1 MNIIE
6 ESSNNKIIN
15 NESNIKDKENE
26 LYSINLNDKYG
37 FQKSIINFSDIKF
50 NKDLYKINYNKID
63 YFKTA
68 LDYKNVRYF
77 NCINYHKKSKHNI
90 GYKMCKAKN

>member
-1 MNIIE
+1 M
-6 ESSNNKIIN
+6 
-15 NESNIKDKENE
+15 
-26 LYSINLNDKYG
+26 NDKYG

-63 YFKTA
+63 YCKTV
-68 LDYKNVRYF
+68 LDY